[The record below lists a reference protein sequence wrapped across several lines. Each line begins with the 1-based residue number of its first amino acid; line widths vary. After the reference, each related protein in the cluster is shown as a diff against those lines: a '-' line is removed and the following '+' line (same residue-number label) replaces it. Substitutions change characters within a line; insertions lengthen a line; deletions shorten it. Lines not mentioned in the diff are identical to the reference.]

1 LSQVGITS
9 TSEDITV
16 AYTIGIDIGGTFT
29 DAFAISESGEV
40 HSAKASSTPP
50 DFDRGVIDSVT
61 ELAGEMGKQIDELL
75 AEVSYICH
83 GTTSTLNALVTGKVA
98 KVGFLTTEG
107 HRDSVYIMN
116 VEGRYAG
123 LGVEEIQDVVN
134 THKPAPLVSKRLARG
149 VVERVDY
156 KGEVIVAL
164 DEAAARKT
172 IKELIELGVEGIAI
186 SLLWSFI
193 NPTHERRLRE
203 IVHELAPDLYVALS
217 SDVSPRIREYA
228 RNSTTIMS
236 TQVGPPLKG
245 YLEPLEGSL
254 RSMGFDGALLI
265 MQGSGGSIAADI
277 APRHAITTVGSVLT
291 GGVSGCRTLGAELGH
306 ANVISTDMGGTTFLV
321 GMVVDGSPVSS
332 PSTTLNQFTISVPQV
347 QVNAIGGGGGA
358 IAWID
363 DGGNLKV
370 GPNGAGAN
378 PGPAAYGQGGTEPTI
393 TDADILL
400 GIVNPDYFLGGRKTL
415 DRSLSE
421 EAVRTRIA
429 EPLGLSVEEA
439 AAAIYTIATAQAG
452 DLIRRVVVNEGYD
465 PRDFALYAFG
475 GAAPAHCCAY
485 ARDIGAKEI
494 VVPLGSTASTFSA
507 YGLATSDVVL
517 TAELS
522 RPANFPVAAE
532 AINEVYATLE
542 ADLTQRLSRQGVE
555 FTHVSVERVADIR
568 YTLQLAEVSTPVKG
582 GVLDDRDVAQLGDD
596 FEALYERLYG
606 RGAGFRDAG
615 LQLIT
620 YRVQA
625 TGHLPFRASLPAVSS
640 RNGVEAEAKGTR
652 RVLLDPE
659 QGWQEASVFDYRDLR
674 AGHQLSGPA
683 IVEAPTTTVALTA
696 DAGATVDRFGNLSIS
711 IG

>member
-1 LSQVGITS
+1 MS
-9 TSEDITV
+9 
-16 AYTIGIDIGGTFT
+16 YTIGIDIGGTFT
-29 DAFAISESGEV
+29 DAFAIGELGDV

-61 ELAGEMGKQIDELL
+61 ELAGAMGKQTDELL

-123 LGVEEIQDVVN
+123 LGVDEIQDVVN
-134 THKPAPLVSKRLARG
+134 THKPPPLVSKRLARG
-149 VVERVDY
+149 IIERLDY
-156 KGEVIVAL
+156 KGEVIVEL
-164 DEAAARKT
+164 DESAARES
-172 IKELIELGVEGIAI
+172 IRDLIELGVEGVAI

-193 NPTHERRLRE
+193 NPAHERRLRE

-217 SDVSPRIREYA
+217 SEVSPRIREYA

-254 RSMGFDGALLI
+254 RSMGFTGALLI

-321 GMVVDGSPVSS
+321 GLVVGGSPVSS

-378 PGPAAYGQGGTEPTI
+378 PGPAAYGQGGAEPTI

-400 GIVNPDYFLGGRKTL
+400 GIVNPEYFLGGRKKL
-415 DRSLSE
+415 DRGMSE
-421 EAVRTRIA
+421 RAVQTRVA
-429 EPLGLSVEEA
+429 EPLGLTIEEA

-485 ARDIGAKEI
+485 SRDIGAQEI

-522 RPANFPVAAE
+522 RPANFPVPAA
-532 AINEVYATLE
+532 AVNEVFVALE
-542 ADLTQRLSRQGVE
+542 ADLTRRLSRQGVE

-568 YTLQLAEVSTPVKG
+568 YTLQLAEVSTPVSG
-582 GVLDDRDVAQLGDD
+582 GVLRDEDIVRLADD
-596 FEALYERLYG
+596 FESLYERLYG
-606 RGAGFRDAG
+606 LGAGFRDAG

-620 YRVQA
+620 YRVVA
-625 TGHLPFRASLPAVSS
+625 TGHLPFQASLPSVPA
-640 RNGVEAEAKGTR
+640 RDGGEARAKSKR
-652 RVLLDPE
+652 KVLLDPE
-659 QGWQEASVFDYRDLR
+659 AGWQEAAVFDYRDLR
-674 AGHQLSGPA
+674 WGHELVGPA
-683 IVEAPTTTVALTA
+683 VVEAPTTTVALTD
-696 DAGATVDRFGNLSIS
+696 DAHATVDRFGNLSITL
-711 IG
+711 G

>member
-1 LSQVGITS
+1 M
-9 TSEDITV
+9 

-29 DAFAISESGEV
+29 DSFAIGEAGEV
-40 HSAKASSTPP
+40 YSAKASSTPP
-50 DFDRGVIDSVT
+50 DFDRGVIDSVK
-61 ELAGEMGKQIDELL
+61 ELAAAMDKAVPELL
-75 AEVSYICH
+75 SEVSYVCH
-83 GTTSTLNALVTGKVA
+83 GTTSTLNALVTGNVA

-123 LGVEEIQDVVN
+123 LGVDEIQDVIN

-149 VVERVDY
+149 ISERIDY
-156 KGEVIVAL
+156 KGSVIVEL
-164 DEAAARKT
+164 DEDAARQT
-172 IKELIELGVEGIAI
+172 IKELIDLGVEGIAI

-193 NPTHERRLRE
+193 NPTHEHRLRE

-245 YLEPLEGSL
+245 YLEPLEATL
-254 RSMGFDGALLI
+254 RSMGFKGALLI
-265 MQGSGGSIAADI
+265 MQGSGGSIAAEI

-291 GGVSGCRTLGAELGH
+291 GGVSGCRTLGSELGH
-306 ANVISTDMGGTTFLV
+306 ENVISTDMGGTTFLV
-321 GMVVDGSPVSS
+321 GLVVDGSPVSS

-363 DGGNLKV
+363 AGGNLKV

-378 PGPAAYGQGGTEPTI
+378 PGPAAYAQGGQEPTI

-400 GIVNPDYFLGGRKTL
+400 GIVNPDYFLGGRKKL

-421 EAVRTRIA
+421 QAIRSRIA
-429 EPLGLSVEEA
+429 EPLGLTVEEA
-439 AAAIYTIATAQAG
+439 AAAIYAIATAQAG

-485 ARDIGAKEI
+485 SRDIGAQQI

-522 RPANFPVAAE
+522 RPVNLPVAAE
-532 AINEVYATLE
+532 TINEIYSKLE
-542 ADLTQRLSRQGVE
+542 SDLNQRLSRQGVE
-555 FTHVSVERVADIR
+555 FTHVTLERIADIR

-582 GVLDDRDVAQLGDD
+582 GELTDQDIQTLADD

-620 YRVQA
+620 YRVSA
-625 TGHLPFRASLPAVSS
+625 TGHLPFHASLPAIAE
-640 RNGVEAEAKGTR
+640 RNGSAAKAKSR
-652 RVLLDPE
+652 RSVLLDP
-659 QGWQEASVFDYRDLR
+659 QDGWRDAWVYDYQDLR
-674 AGHQLSGPA
+674 AGHELSGPG

-696 DAGATVDRFGNLSIS
+696 DAHATVDRFGNLSIS
-711 IG
+711 LG